1 MDVLKKCGGCQVT
14 CESFKML
21 MCGIYCENCVNKLMN
36 SFDSDT
42 NVFDCLFCKEIHQIP
57 YAGFKNITFPKKNL
71 KDQISM
77 KNPILKIVFD
87 IHKNSYQQT
96 TINLIEEESLFFL
109 KHFSKN
115 ITVKFEKES
124 EIQIQIIIST
134 EKSKE
139 GKISFKF

>member
-1 MDVLKKCGGCQVT
+1 
-14 CESFKML
+14 
-21 MCGIYCENCVNKLMN
+21 
-36 SFDSDT
+36 
-42 NVFDCLFCKEIHQIP
+42 
-57 YAGFKNITFPKKNL
+57 
-71 KDQISM
+71 M

-124 EIQIQIIIST
+124 EIQIQIVIST

-139 GKISFKF
+139 GKIFFKF